1 MEGIFNISSDGIK
14 MMRMETKRPLTTEQ
28 LEDAMRLKALYESK
42 KKDLGVTQYTIADEL
57 GISQGAV
64 GHYLNGRNA
73 LNAPIASGFAKI
85 LQVPISQFSPSI
97 ASEVSGYAESIG
109 EAVIPSRTVSE
120 AYEYPLF
127 TTVQAGQFAEVG
139 TYTERDAQA
148 WVATTKKASHDAF
161 WLEVSGHSMTAPQG
175 VKPSFP
181 EGMLILVDPAE
192 DVEPGDFCV
201 ASVFGD
207 TEVTFK
213 KLTWD
218 DGKAWLEPLNPNPRY
233 QSIPCNETCRVIG
246 KVVKSQWPDETFG

>member
-1 MEGIFNISSDGIK
+1 MNWYDIAKQRI
-14 MMRMETKRPLTTEQ
+14 
-28 LEDAMRLKALYESK
+28 DALGLSQDKLAEHI
-42 KKDLGVTQYTIADEL
+42 GVTK
-57 GISQGAV
+57 GAV
-64 GHYLNGRNA
+64 SHWLNGRRN
-73 LNAPIASGFAKI
+73 PS
-85 LQVPISQFSPSI
+85 LQEIGAIFQYLGVSNVKFNPDGTFS
-97 ASEVSGYAESIG
+97 VGDTKESKP
-109 EAVIPSRTVSE
+109 VIPQ
-120 AYEYPLF
+120 YEYPLF
-127 TTVQAGQFAEVG
+127 TTVQAGQFTDVG
-139 TYTERDAQA
+139 TYTERDAHS
-148 WVATTKKASHDAF
+148 WISTTKKASKDSF

-213 KLTWD
+213 KFTWD
-218 DGKAWLEPLNPNPRY
+218 DGQPWLEPLNPNPRY